1 MNKVWIVEEVRRDQT
16 SVILDVHSS
25 LKSAQ
30 ISIEEWEKCDDNARS
45 YHTVTVMRVQSDK

>member
-1 MNKVWIVEEVRRDQT
+1 MNKVWIVEEVRNDKT

-30 ISIEEWEKCDDNARS
+30 ISIEEWKKCDDSSRAF
-45 YHTVTVMRVQSDK
+45 HTVTGMRVQSDK

>member
-1 MNKVWIVEEVRRDQT
+1 MSKVWIVEEVRGDQT

-30 ISIEEWEKCDDNARS
+30 ISMEEWKKCDDNARS